1 MKKMM
6 WNAHDDGFG
15 PYINLSKQNQKK
27 TDILIKTRV
36 KGMGGGGTEAEART
50 ARRQERQA
58 PRSRRPRAWARKLQK
73 YIFGK
78 NEEDWQH
85 LVLSEWLARI
95 SERLAKP
102 YKRTSLNQQLHV

>member
-36 KGMGGGGTEAEART
+36 KGMGGGRH
-50 ARRQERQA
+50 
-58 PRSRRPRAWARKLQK
+58 RSR
-73 YIFGK
+73 GT
-78 NEEDWQH
+78 NGEETGEMGSAFT
-85 LVLSEWLARI
+85 V
-95 SERLAKP
+95 AKGMGA
-102 YKRTSLNQQLHV
+102 KTAKILFW